1 MQHPESFD
9 RTHFPRLS
17 LLRASASDF
26 GLQDADAVCLDAIL
40 GAAVAFG
47 SEADEGAFSSIHL
60 AYGQGSDRVK
70 VTVTGTRDEG
80 YQLVLERA
88 TSGAKESYVAGLAAT
103 TLGGG
108 SVWNVEAAHV
118 DGQQATAGN
127 VLAGIAELRSL
138 VLQEK
143 EVGERLEAVE

>member
-47 SEADEGAFSSIHL
+47 SEAEEGAFSSIHL
-60 AYGQGSDRVK
+60 AYGQGDDRVK

-108 SVWNVEAAHV
+108 SAWNVEAAHV
-118 DGQQATAGN
+118 AGQQATAGN